1 MFEKWL
7 QDQGKAHLLLDFLES
22 DIFSKLSK
30 ERKPEYLNETI
41 DVIDSLCASFDEFG
55 IKIRGGEFGPMTAFW
70 QSSIGMVQVLLD
82 FIKAI
87 RIGNCDLHLQSCE
100 PMLVWMHAYDP
111 TNYSRHFTYY
121 WISQQKLQTR
131 FPLIYQELEISQSN
145 DLVVHL
151 ICWSLI

>member
-41 DVIDSLCASFDEFG
+41 DVIDSLCASFDEFD
-55 IKIRGGEFGPMTAFW
+55 IKIRGGEFGPMAAFW

-87 RIGNCDLHLQSCE
+87 RIGNC
-100 PMLVWMHAYDP
+100 A
-111 TNYSRHFTYY
+111 
-121 WISQQKLQTR
+121 KLT
-131 FPLIYQELEISQSN
+131 FIKLTFAKL
-145 DLVVHL
+145 
-151 ICWSLI
+151 